1 MSSRVPPRSQ
11 LVWSHQDT
19 EDTVD
24 LELADKRALV
34 TGGSR
39 GIGKAIARVL
49 ASEGARVAIAAR
61 DAERLVRAAADI
73 EAATGRRVAT
83 VQFEAG
89 DDDSVRDMV
98 ATAARALGGL
108 DILVNNA
115 AQPGGT
121 APPNLAAVTSRDF
134 ATDMNVKVM
143 GYLRCAQAAAPLMA
157 AAGWGR
163 IVNIGGLTAYTTV
176 SMLSSM
182 RVIATASLTKNLA
195 DQLGSSGVTVNL
207 VHPGT
212 TRTERI
218 SDERAAQAAGNVI
231 GRLVDAEEVAWVVA
245 FLCSPK
251 SAAITGESIGCGG
264 GIRGSIRY

>member
-1 MSSRVPPRSQ
+1 
-11 LVWSHQDT
+11 
-19 EDTVD
+19 VD

-49 ASEGARVAIAAR
+49 ASEGAQVAIAAR
-61 DAERLVRAAADI
+61 DSERLAGAAADI
-73 EAATGRRVAT
+73 EAATGRAVVT
-83 VQFEAG
+83 VQYQAG

-98 ATAARALGGL
+98 AVAAEALGGL

-121 APPNLAAVTSRDF
+121 APPNLAAVTTADF
-134 ATDMNVKVM
+134 STDMNVKVM
-143 GYLRCAQAAAPLMA
+143 GYLRCAQHAAPLMA
-157 AAGWGR
+157 ANGWGR
-163 IVNIGGLTAYTTV
+163 IVNIGGLTAYTTAN
-176 SMLSSM
+176 MLSSM
-182 RVIATASLTKNLA
+182 RVIAVASLTKNLA
-195 DQLGSSGVTVNL
+195 DQLGPAGITVNL
-207 VHPGT
+207 VHPGS

-218 SDERAAQAAGNVI
+218 SDERTAQAMGNVI
-231 GRLVDAEEVAWVVA
+231 GRVVDAEEVAWLVA

-251 SAAITGESIGCGG
+251 SASITGESIGCGG

>member
-1 MSSRVPPRSQ
+1 
-11 LVWSHQDT
+11 
-19 EDTVD
+19 VD
-24 LELADKRALV
+24 LELAGKRALV

-49 ASEGARVAIAAR
+49 GSEGVRIAIAAR
-61 DAERLVRAAADI
+61 DADRLANAAADL
-73 EAATGRRVAT
+73 EEATGQRVVTA
-83 VQFEAG
+83 QFEAG
-89 DDDSVRDMV
+89 DDDSVRAMV
-98 ATAARALGGL
+98 AAAADGLGGL

-121 APPNLAAVTSRDF
+121 APPNLAAVTTADF

-143 GYLRCAQAAAPLMA
+143 GYLRCAQQAAPLMA
-157 AAGWGR
+157 ANGWGR

-182 RVIATASLTKNLA
+182 RVIAAASLTKNLA
-195 DQLGSSGVTVNL
+195 DQLGSAGITVNL

-212 TRTERI
+212 TRTEQI
-218 SDERAAQAAGNVI
+218 TDERAAAARGNVI
-231 GRLVDAEEVAWVVA
+231 GRLVDAEEIAWLVA

-251 SAAITGESIGCGG
+251 GAAITGESIGCGG
-264 GIRGSIRY
+264 GIRGTIRY

>member
-1 MSSRVPPRSQ
+1 
-11 LVWSHQDT
+11 
-19 EDTVD
+19 VD
-24 LELADKRALV
+24 LELAGKRALV

-49 ASEGARVAIAAR
+49 AVEGATVAIAAR
-61 DAERLVRAAADI
+61 DAERLAGAAADI
-73 EAATGRRVAT
+73 GAATGQAVAT
-83 VQFEAG
+83 LQFEVG
-89 DDDSVRDMV
+89 DDDSARDMV
-98 ATAARALGGL
+98 AATAEALGGL

-143 GYLRCAQAAAPLMA
+143 GYLRCAQQAAPLMA
-157 AAGWGR
+157 ANGWGR

-176 SMLSSM
+176 NMLSSM
-182 RVIATASLTKNLA
+182 RVIAVASLTKNLA
-195 DQLGSSGVTVNL
+195 DQLGPAGITVNL

-212 TRTERI
+212 TRTERT
-218 SDERAAQAAGNVI
+218 SDGQATRPPGNVI
-231 GRLVDAEEVAWVVA
+231 GRMVDAEEVAWLVA

-251 SAAITGESIGCGG
+251 SASITGESIGCGG
-264 GIRGSIRY
+264 GIHGSIRY

>member
-1 MSSRVPPRSQ
+1 M
-11 LVWSHQDT
+11 
-19 EDTVD
+19 D
-24 LELADKRALV
+24 LELAGKGALV

-61 DAERLVRAAADI
+61 DAARLAAA
-73 EAATGRRVAT
+73 AAELQAGNGGTGAT

-89 DDDSVRDMV
+89 DDGSVRDMV
-98 ATAARALGGL
+98 AAAAEALGGI

-121 APPNLAAVTSRDF
+121 APPNLAAVTTADF

-143 GYLRCAQAAAPLMA
+143 GYLRCAQQAAPLMA
-157 AAGWGR
+157 ANGWGR
-163 IVNIGGLTAYTTV
+163 IVNIGGHTAYTTV
-176 SMLSSM
+176 NMLSSM
-182 RVIATASLTKNLA
+182 RVIAAAALTKNLA
-195 DQLGSSGVTVNL
+195 DQLGSSGITVNL

-212 TRTERI
+212 TRTERTPV
-218 SDERAAQAAGNVI
+218 EQAAQPPGNVI
-231 GRLVDAEEVAWVVA
+231 GRLVDAEEIAWLVA

-264 GIRGSIRY
+264 GIRGTIRY

>member
-1 MSSRVPPRSQ
+1 M
-11 LVWSHQDT
+11 
-19 EDTVD
+19 D
-24 LELADKRALV
+24 LELAGKRALV

-39 GIGKAIARVL
+39 GIGKAIAGVL

-61 DAERLVRAAADI
+61 DAQRLADAAADI
-73 EAATGRRVAT
+73 EAATGQPVAT

-98 ATAARALGGL
+98 AAAAQALGGI

-121 APPNLAAVTSRDF
+121 APPNLAAVTTADF

-143 GYLRCAQAAAPLMA
+143 GYLRCAQRAAPLMA
-157 AAGWGR
+157 GNGWGR
-163 IVNIGGLTAYTTV
+163 IVNIGGLTAYTTL

-182 RVIATASLTKNLA
+182 RVIAVASLTKNLA
-195 DQLGSSGVTVNL
+195 DQLGPSGITVNL

-212 TRTERI
+212 TRTEWI
-218 SDERAAQAAGNVI
+218 SDERAAQARGNVI
-231 GRLVDAEEVAWVVA
+231 GRVVDAEEVAWLVA

-264 GIRGSIRY
+264 GIRGAIRY

>member
-1 MSSRVPPRSQ
+1 M
-11 LVWSHQDT
+11 
-19 EDTVD
+19 VD
-24 LELADKRALV
+24 LELAGKRALV

-49 ASEGARVAIAAR
+49 AGEGAHLAIAAR
-61 DAERLVRAAADI
+61 DADRLADAATDI
-73 EAATGRRVAT
+73 GAATGGKVTT

-89 DDDSVRDMV
+89 DDESVRAMV
-98 ATAARALGGL
+98 EAAAGALEGI

-121 APPNLAAVTSRDF
+121 APPNLAAVTTADF
-134 ATDMNVKVM
+134 ATDMNVKAM
-143 GYLRCAQAAAPLMA
+143 GYLRCAQQVAPLMA
-157 AAGWGR
+157 ANGWGR

-182 RVIATASLTKNLA
+182 RVIAVSALTKNLA
-195 DQLGSSGVTVNL
+195 DQLGSSGITVNL

-212 TRTERI
+212 TRTERL
-218 SDERAAQAAGNVI
+218 SGERAAQATGNVI
-231 GRLVDAEEVAWVVA
+231 GRVVDAVEVAWLVA
-245 FLCSPK
+245 FLCSPR

>member
-1 MSSRVPPRSQ
+1 
-11 LVWSHQDT
+11 
-19 EDTVD
+19 VD
-24 LELADKRALV
+24 LELAGKRALV

-49 ASEGARVAIAAR
+49 ASEGAHVAIAAR
-61 DAERLVRAAADI
+61 DAERLAD
-73 EAATGRRVAT
+73 AATDIGAATSGGKVVT

-89 DDDSVRDMV
+89 DDESVRTMV
-98 ATAARALGGL
+98 EAAADALAGI

-121 APPNLAAVTSRDF
+121 APPNLAAVTTADF
-134 ATDMNVKVM
+134 TTDMNVKAM
-143 GYLRCAQAAAPLMA
+143 GYLRCAQQVAPLMA
-157 AAGWGR
+157 AKGWGR

-182 RVIATASLTKNLA
+182 RVIAVSALTKNLA
-195 DQLGSSGVTVNL
+195 DQLGSSGITVNL

-212 TRTERI
+212 TRTERL
-218 SDERAAQAAGNVI
+218 SGERAAQATGNVI
-231 GRLVDAEEVAWVVA
+231 GRVVDAEEVAWLVA

>member
-1 MSSRVPPRSQ
+1 
-11 LVWSHQDT
+11 
-19 EDTVD
+19 VD
-24 LELADKRALV
+24 LELAGKRALV

-39 GIGKAIARVL
+39 GIGKAVARVL
-49 ASEGARVAIAAR
+49 AREGAQVAIAAR
-61 DAERLVRAAADI
+61 DAERLAAAATDI
-73 EAATGRRVAT
+73 EALTGQSAAT

-98 ATAARALGGL
+98 AAAALALGGL

-121 APPNLAAVTSRDF
+121 APPNLAAVTTGDF

-143 GYLRCAQAAAPLMA
+143 GYLRCAQQAAPLMA
-157 AAGWGR
+157 ANGWGR

-176 SMLSSM
+176 NMLSSM
-182 RVIATASLTKNLA
+182 RVAAAASLTKNLA
-195 DQLGSSGVTVNL
+195 DQLGSSGITVNL

-218 SDERAAQAAGNVI
+218 SDERAEQARGNVI
-231 GRLVDAEEVAWVVA
+231 GRVVDAEEVAWLVA
-245 FLCSPK
+245 FLCSPR

-264 GIRGSIRY
+264 GIRGTIRY

>member
-1 MSSRVPPRSQ
+1 M
-11 LVWSHQDT
+11 
-19 EDTVD
+19 D
-24 LELADKRALV
+24 LELAGKGALV

-61 DAERLVRAAADI
+61 DAARLAAA
-73 EAATGRRVAT
+73 AAELQAGNGGTVAT

-89 DDDSVRDMV
+89 DDGSVRDMV
-98 ATAARALGGL
+98 AAAAEALGGI

-121 APPNLAAVTSRDF
+121 APPNLAAVTTADF

-143 GYLRCAQAAAPLMA
+143 GYLRCAQQAAPLMA
-157 AAGWGR
+157 ANGWGR
-163 IVNIGGLTAYTTV
+163 IVNIGGHTAYTTV
-176 SMLSSM
+176 NMLSSM
-182 RVIATASLTKNLA
+182 RVIAAAALTKNLA
-195 DQLGSSGVTVNL
+195 DQLGSSGITVNL

-212 TRTERI
+212 TRTERTPV
-218 SDERAAQAAGNVI
+218 EQAAQPPGNVI
-231 GRLVDAEEVAWVVA
+231 GRLVDAEEIAWLVA

-264 GIRGSIRY
+264 GIRGTIRY

>member
-1 MSSRVPPRSQ
+1 
-11 LVWSHQDT
+11 
-19 EDTVD
+19 VD
-24 LELADKRALV
+24 LEIADRRAIV

-49 ASEGARVAIAAR
+49 VSEGARVVIAAR
-61 DAERLVRAAADI
+61 DAERLAGAAADI
-73 EAATGRRVAT
+73 EAATGRPVVT
-83 VQFEAG
+83 IQFEAG
-89 DDDSVRDMV
+89 DDDSVRAMV
-98 ATAARALGGL
+98 GAAAEALGGL

-121 APPNLAAVTSRDF
+121 APPNLAAVTSADF
-134 ATDMNVKVM
+134 SADMNVKVM
-143 GYLRCAQAAAPLMA
+143 GYLRCAQRAAPLMA
-157 AAGWGR
+157 ANGWGR

-176 SMLSSM
+176 NMLSSM
-182 RVIATASLTKNLA
+182 RVIAAASLTKNLA
-195 DQLGSSGVTVNL
+195 DQLGPSGITVNL

-218 SDERAAQAAGNVI
+218 SAERAAVAAGNII
-231 GRLVDAEEVAWVVA
+231 GRLVDAEEVAWLVA

>member
-1 MSSRVPPRSQ
+1 M
-11 LVWSHQDT
+11 
-19 EDTVD
+19 D
-24 LELADKRALV
+24 LELAGRRALV

-61 DAERLVRAAADI
+61 DAERLAGAAAEI
-73 EAATGRRVAT
+73 EAATGRPVVT

-89 DDDSVRDMV
+89 NDESVRDMV
-98 ATAARALGGL
+98 ATAAQALGGL

-115 AQPGGT
+115 AKPGGT
-121 APPNLAAVTSRDF
+121 APPNLAAVSSSDF

-157 AAGWGR
+157 ANGWGR

-176 SMLSSM
+176 NMLSSM

-195 DQLGSSGVTVNL
+195 DQLGSSGITVNL

-212 TRTERI
+212 TRTEQI
-218 SDERAAQAAGNVI
+218 SDERAAQGARNVI
-231 GRLVDAEEVAWVVA
+231 GRVVDAEEVAWVVA

-251 SAAITGESIGCGG
+251 SAAMTGESIGCGG

>member
-1 MSSRVPPRSQ
+1 
-11 LVWSHQDT
+11 
-19 EDTVD
+19 VD
-24 LELADKRALV
+24 LELTGKRALV

-49 ASEGARVAIAAR
+49 ADEGATVAIAAR
-61 DAERLVRAAADI
+61 DAERLAGAAADI
-73 EAATGRRVAT
+73 EAATGQAVAT
-83 VQFEAG
+83 LQFEAS

-98 ATAARALGGL
+98 AAAARALGGL

-143 GYLRCAQAAAPLMA
+143 GYLRCAQQAAPLMA
-157 AAGWGR
+157 ANGWGR
-163 IVNIGGLTAYTTV
+163 IVNIGGLTAFTTV
-176 SMLSSM
+176 NMLSSM
-182 RVIATASLTKNLA
+182 RVIAVASLTKNLA
-195 DQLGSSGVTVNL
+195 DQLGSAGITVNL

-212 TRTERI
+212 TRTERT
-218 SDERAAQAAGNVI
+218 SGAQATRPLGNVI
-231 GRLVDAEEVAWVVA
+231 GRMVDAEEVAWLVA

-251 SAAITGESIGCGG
+251 SASITGESIGCGG
-264 GIRGSIRY
+264 GIHGSIRY

>member
-1 MSSRVPPRSQ
+1 
-11 LVWSHQDT
+11 
-19 EDTVD
+19 VD
-24 LELADKRALV
+24 LELAGKRALI

-49 ASEGARVAIAAR
+49 ASEGAAVAIAAR
-61 DAERLVRAAADI
+61 DADRLVGAAEDI
-73 EAATGRRVAT
+73 GATTGRQVAS

-98 ATAARALGGL
+98 AAAAHALGGL

-121 APPNLAAVTSRDF
+121 APPNLAAVTTADF
-134 ATDMNVKVM
+134 TTDMNVKVM
-143 GYLRCAQAAAPLMA
+143 GYLRCAQHAAPLMA
-157 AAGWGR
+157 ANGWGR
-163 IVNIGGLTAYTTV
+163 IVNIGGLTAYTTA

-182 RVIATASLTKNLA
+182 RVIAVSSLTKNLA
-195 DQLGSSGVTVNL
+195 DQLGSSGITVNL

-212 TRTERI
+212 TRTEQI
-218 SDERAAQAAGNVI
+218 SDERAAQARGNVI
-231 GRLVDAEEVAWVVA
+231 GRLVDAEEIAWLVA

-264 GIRGSIRY
+264 GIRGAIRY

>member
-1 MSSRVPPRSQ
+1 M
-11 LVWSHQDT
+11 
-19 EDTVD
+19 D
-24 LELADKRALV
+24 LELTGKRALV

-49 ASEGARVAIAAR
+49 ADEGATVAIAAR
-61 DAERLVRAAADI
+61 DAERLAGAAADI
-73 EAATGRRVAT
+73 EAATGQAVAT
-83 VQFEAG
+83 LQFEAS

-98 ATAARALGGL
+98 AAAARALGGL

-143 GYLRCAQAAAPLMA
+143 GYLRCAQQAAPLMA
-157 AAGWGR
+157 ANGWGR
-163 IVNIGGLTAYTTV
+163 IVNIGGLTAFTTV
-176 SMLSSM
+176 NMLSSM
-182 RVIATASLTKNLA
+182 RVIAVASLTKNLA
-195 DQLGSSGVTVNL
+195 DQLGSAGITVNL

-212 TRTERI
+212 TRTERT
-218 SDERAAQAAGNVI
+218 SGAQATRPLGNVI
-231 GRLVDAEEVAWVVA
+231 GRMVDAEEVAWLVA

-251 SAAITGESIGCGG
+251 SASITGESIGCGG
-264 GIRGSIRY
+264 GIHGSIRY

>member
-1 MSSRVPPRSQ
+1 
-11 LVWSHQDT
+11 
-19 EDTVD
+19 VD
-24 LELADKRALV
+24 LQLADKRALV

-39 GIGKAIARVL
+39 GIGKAIALVL
-49 ASEGARVAIAAR
+49 AGEGARVAIAAR
-61 DAERLVRAAADI
+61 DAERLAAAAADI
-73 EAATGRRVAT
+73 ETATGRPVVTAR
-83 VQFEAG
+83 FEAG
-89 DDDSVRDMV
+89 DDQSVQDMV
-98 ATAARALGGL
+98 AAVAQELGGL

-121 APPNLAAVTSRDF
+121 APPNLAAVTSADF

-143 GYLRCAQAAAPLMA
+143 GYLRCAQQAAPLMA
-157 AAGWGR
+157 ANGWGR

-182 RVIATASLTKNLA
+182 RVIAAASLTKNLA
-195 DQLGSSGVTVNL
+195 DQLGSSGITVNL

-212 TRTERI
+212 TRTEQI
-218 SDERAAQAAGNVI
+218 SAERAAHATGNVI
-231 GRLVDAEEVAWVVA
+231 GRVVDAEEVAWLVA